1 MNTLSQLSIV
11 ILAAGQG
18 SRMKSAIPKV
28 LHPLG
33 GKPLLQH
40 VIDTASELK
49 PKQIVIVYGHGG
61 ESVRDAIHGKD
72 IIWKKQVE
80 QLGTGHAVEQ
90 AMPSLG
96 DDETILVLYGD
107 VPLVRTDTLAELV
120 RQGEEGFGLLT
131 VHLDNPAGYGRI
143 VRDKHGAVS
152 RIVEE
157 KDASDEIQKISE
169 INTGILCC
177 RAQKMRQWIRNLE
190 NDNAQ
195 GEFYL
200 TDTIEMSV
208 KAGIAVKTTHPD
220 SEAEVTGVNSRAQ
233 LAQLEREYQ
242 ANQAS
247 RLLDNGVSIIDPTR
261 LDIRGTVRTGQD
273 VSIDVNVVLQGK
285 VTIGNNVQIG
295 AGCVISDTRIE
306 DDVIIKPMSVIE
318 NANIGSGSIVGP
330 FARLRP
336 GADLASNAHVG
347 NFVEIKNSKIGS
359 GSKVNH
365 LSYIG
370 DTTMGDEVNIGAG
383 TITCNYDGANKH
395 RTIIGNKVFIGSD
408 SQLVAP
414 IEVGDG
420 ATIGAGTTLTNNAP
434 AEELTLSRSK
444 QKSLKNWK
452 RPVKN
457 KGTSDK

>member
-1 MNTLSQLSIV
+1 MSKHSHLSIV

-18 SRMKSAIPKV
+18 SRMKSGIPKV

-33 GKPLLQH
+33 GQPLLQH
-40 VIDTASELK
+40 VIDTARELQ
-49 PKQIVIVYGHGG
+49 PKQIIVVYGHGG
-61 ESVRDAIHGKD
+61 ESVTKAIYDKD
-72 IIWKKQVE
+72 IIWKKQAE

-90 AMPSLG
+90 AIPLLG

-107 VPLVRTDTLAELV
+107 VPLVRTDTLADLV
-120 RQGEEGFGLLT
+120 RLGDEGFGLLT
-131 VHLDNPAGYGRI
+131 IHLENPTGYGRI
-143 VRDKHGAVS
+143 VRDEHGNVN

-157 KDASDEIQKISE
+157 KDASEEIRKISE
-169 INTGILCC
+169 VNTGILCC
-177 RAQKMRQWIRNLE
+177 SARKMRQWIRNLE
-190 NDNAQ
+190 NNNAQ
-195 GEFYL
+195 SEFYL

-208 KAGIAVKTTHPD
+208 SDGIAVKTTHPD

-233 LAQLEREYQ
+233 LARLEREFQ
-242 ANQAS
+242 AIQATD
-247 RLLDNGVSIIDPTR
+247 LLENGVSIIDPAR
-261 LDIRGTVRTGQD
+261 LDIRGKVDTGQD
-273 VSIDVNVVLQGK
+273 VSIDINVVLQGH

-295 AGCVISDTRIE
+295 AGCVISDTYIE
-306 DDVIIKPMSVIE
+306 DNVVIKPMSVIE
-318 NANIGSGSIVGP
+318 NATIGKGSVVGP

-365 LSYIG
+365 LSYVG

-395 RTIIGNKVFIGSD
+395 RTIIGNRVFIGSD

-414 IEVGDG
+414 VEVGDG
-420 ATIGAGTTLTNNAP
+420 ATIGAGTTLTNDAP

-444 QKSLKNWK
+444 QKSIKGWK